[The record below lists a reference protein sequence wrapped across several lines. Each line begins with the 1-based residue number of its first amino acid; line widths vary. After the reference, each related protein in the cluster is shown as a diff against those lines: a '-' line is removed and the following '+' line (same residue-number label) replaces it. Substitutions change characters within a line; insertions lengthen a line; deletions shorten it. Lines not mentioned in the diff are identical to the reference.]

1 MAVQQMTRASGAN
14 LVEAN
19 GVRRVGLVVTA
30 LAIEAVLIVS
40 VVLSTIGV
48 SPDWHP
54 TPGGIQA
61 GGPVPAPTHG
71 P

>member
-1 MAVQQMTRASGAN
+1 MAVQQMTGTVGAN
-14 LVEAN
+14 LTGTK
-19 GVRRVGLVVTA
+19 GVRRVAVVVTA
-30 LAIEAVLIVS
+30 LAIETVLILT

-54 TPGGIQA
+54 TPGGMQA

-71 P
+71 R